1 LSEGKVHYSVKDGIA
16 TIVFDRPEAR
26 NAMTWPMYDG
36 LAQALSQ
43 IASDHDVRVAVLR
56 SSGHEAFV
64 AGTDIAQFLAFEDAV
79 DGVRYE
85 HHINISIDRLEK
97 LAKPTIAVVEGW
109 ATGGGLI
116 IAAACDF
123 RLVTSNAKFGV
134 PIARTLGNCISIS
147 NVARLVQAFGQ
158 ARAKRIL
165 MMAEI
170 ISAEEAAEIG
180 FAELVKA
187 EDLEGR
193 LEEMCRRLIE
203 HAPLTML
210 AAKEAMRRLVTSHL
224 PDDDDLI
231 RVVYGSSD
239 FKEGVKAFLAKRKPE
254 WTGD

>member
-1 LSEGKVHYSVKDGIA
+1 MSEGKVHYSVKDGIA

-26 NAMTWPMYDG
+26 NAMTWAMYDG
-36 LAQALSQ
+36 LAQALGQ

-56 SSGHEAFV
+56 GQGHEAFV
-64 AGTDIAQFLAFEDAV
+64 AGTDIAQFMAFEDAA

-116 IAAACDF
+116 LAAACDF
-123 RLVTSNAKFGV
+123 RLAAPNARFGI

-147 NVARLVQAFGQ
+147 NVARVVQAFGQ

-165 MMAEI
+165 LAAEI
-170 ISAEEAAEIG
+170 ISAEETAGIG

-193 LEEMCRRLIE
+193 LEEMCRRLSE
-203 HAPLTML
+203 HAPLTMF

-231 RVVYGSSD
+231 RIVYGSSD
-239 FKEGVKAFLAKRKPE
+239 FKEGVAAFMVKRKPE
-254 WTGD
+254 WSGN